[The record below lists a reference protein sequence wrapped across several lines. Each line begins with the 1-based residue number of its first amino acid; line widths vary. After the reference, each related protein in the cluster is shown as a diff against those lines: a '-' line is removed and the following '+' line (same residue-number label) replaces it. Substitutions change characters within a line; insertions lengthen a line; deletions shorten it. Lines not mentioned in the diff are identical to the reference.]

1 MTKAMKYK
9 NYINNKWLD
18 GLSGTMFDVENPFSE
33 KIIAQVPQSS
43 FEDVDMAVK
52 AAKNAWKNWKMLG
65 SLEMRDLMR
74 EVAVKSRTH
83 NNEIAQVITEESGK
97 PLIECLD
104 EVEWIASIFEYYSEI
119 GRDQR
124 GRVVAPVSPRS
135 MSMVVKEAYGVVGCI
150 VPWNYPLLLMAWK
163 VAPALAAGN
172 TVVVKPSEITPL
184 SIMIWLEKCCNHLPE
199 GIINM
204 VTGFG
209 ETGAALV
216 KHPDIR
222 VVAFTGSVETGKKIA
237 LMAAEQLKKT
247 SLELGGNDPIII
259 CDDVD
264 IEIAAKGTAWGGFLN
279 AGQVCTSIE
288 RVFVM
293 ESIAD
298 SFIEAVVEE
307 AKKIRLGDP
316 MSGQTD
322 MGPMVSKTQLKKV
335 EDKVYRANQ
344 EGARLLCGGSRPQQF
359 KNGYFYSPTVFD
371 KVVSEMEMM
380 NFETFGP
387 IIPIQRIKSLE
398 EAIELTNNSIYGL
411 GCNIY
416 TNDMEKAL
424 TAADDIKA
432 GSFWINDPLTDNE
445 AAPFGGMK
453 MSGGGRELGI
463 EGLDEFRESKHILID
478 YKIRQKEYWF
488 PYNLD
493 AGRKT

>member
-1 MTKAMKYK
+1 MQNK
-9 NYINNKWLD
+9 NYINNKWID
-18 GLSGTMFDVENPFSE
+18 ASNGRTFDVENPYTE
-33 KIIAQVPQSS
+33 EIIAQVPKSTR
-43 FEDVDMAVK
+43 EDIDKAVL
-52 AAKNAWKNWKMLG
+52 AAKSAWLDWKIMG
-65 SLEMRDLMR
+65 SLDMRDFLR
-74 EVAVKSRTH
+74 EVAVRSRVH
-83 NNEIAQVITEESGK
+83 DREIAEIITNESGK

-104 EVEWIASIFEYYSEI
+104 EIEWIASIFEYYSEI

-124 GRVVAPVSPRS
+124 GRVVAPVTPRS

-172 TVVVKPSEITPL
+172 TVVVKPSEVTPL
-184 SIMIWLEKCCNHLPE
+184 SIMRWLEVACDHLPK
-199 GIINM
+199 GILNM

-209 ETGAALV
+209 DTGAALV
-216 KHPDIR
+216 EHPDTR
-222 VVAFTGSVETGKKIA
+222 VIAFTGSVETGKKIA
-237 LMAAEQLKKT
+237 TMAATQLKKT

-264 IEIAAKGTAWGGFLN
+264 VGIAAKGTAWGGFLN
-279 AGQVCTSIE
+279 AGQVCTSLE

-298 SFIEAVVEE
+298 NFTEAVVEE
-307 AKKIRLGDP
+307 AKKVRLGNP
-316 MSGQTD
+316 MHGQTD
-322 MGPMVSKTQLKKV
+322 MGPMVSMVQLEKAEGKV
-335 EDKVYRANQ
+335 ERAKS
-344 EGARLLCGGSRPQQF
+344 EGARLLCGGNRPEKF
-359 KNGYFYSPTVFD
+359 EKGHFYNPTVFD
-371 KVVSEMEMM
+371 QVTSKMEMM
-380 NFETFGP
+380 NVETFGP
-387 IIPIQRIKSLE
+387 IIPIQKVKNLR
-398 EAIELTNNSIYGL
+398 EAIELSNNSQYGL

-424 TAADDIKA
+424 TAADDIKV

-478 YKIRQKEYWF
+478 YQIREKEYWF
-488 PYNLD
+488 PYDLD
-493 AGRKT
+493 EGRKT

>member
-1 MTKAMKYK
+1 MEYK
-9 NYINNKWLD
+9 NYINNQWIDASD
-18 GLSGTMFDVENPFSE
+18 GQTFDVENPYTE
-33 KIIAQVPQSS
+33 ETIAQVPKSTG
-43 FEDVDMAVK
+43 EDVDKAVI
-52 AAKNAWKNWKMLG
+52 AAKSAWKDWKILG
-65 SLEMRDLMR
+65 SLDMRDLLR
-74 EVAVKSRTH
+74 DVAVKSRVH
-83 NNEIAQVITEESGK
+83 DREIAEIISAESGK

-104 EVEWIASIFEYYSEI
+104 EIEWIASIFEYYSEI

-124 GRVVAPVSPRS
+124 GRVVAPVTPRS

-184 SIMIWLEKCCNHLPE
+184 SIMRWLEVACDHLPR

-209 ETGAALV
+209 DTGAFLV
-216 KHPDIR
+216 EHSDTR
-222 VVAFTGSVETGKKIA
+222 VIAFTGSVETGKKIA
-237 LMAAEQLKKT
+237 AMAATQLKKT

-264 IEIAAKGTAWGGFLN
+264 VGIAAKGTAWGGLLN
-279 AGQVCTSIE
+279 AGQVCTSLE

-293 ESIAD
+293 ESIAND
-298 SFIEAVVEE
+298 FTEAVVEE
-307 AKKIRLGDP
+307 AKRVRLGNP
-316 MSGQTD
+316 MHSQTD
-322 MGPMVSKTQLKKV
+322 MGPMASKMQLEKAEGKV
-335 EDKVYRANQ
+335 ERAKS
-344 EGARLLCGGSRPQQF
+344 EGARLLCGGNRPEQYER
-359 KNGYFYSPTVFD
+359 GYFYNPTVFD
-371 KVVSEMEMM
+371 QVTSEMEMM
-380 NFETFGP
+380 NVETFGP
-387 IIPIQRIKSLE
+387 IIPIQKVKNLE
-398 EAIELTNNSIYGL
+398 EAIELANTSQYGL

-478 YKIRQKEYWF
+478 YQIREKDYWF
-488 PYNLD
+488 PYDLD
-493 AGRKT
+493 EGRKT

>member
-1 MTKAMKYK
+1 MQNK
-9 NYINNKWLD
+9 NYINNKWID
-18 GLSGTMFDVENPFSE
+18 ASNGRTFDVENPYTE
-33 KIIAQVPQSS
+33 EIIAQVPKSTR
-43 FEDVDMAVK
+43 EDIDKAVL
-52 AAKNAWKNWKMLG
+52 AAKSAWIDWKIMG
-65 SLEMRDLMR
+65 SLDMRDFLR
-74 EVAVKSRTH
+74 EVAVRSRVH
-83 NNEIAQVITEESGK
+83 DREIAEIITNESGK

-104 EVEWIASIFEYYSEI
+104 EIEWIASIFEYYSEI

-124 GRVVAPVSPRS
+124 GRVVAPVTPRS

-172 TVVVKPSEITPL
+172 TVVVKPSEVTPL
-184 SIMIWLEKCCNHLPE
+184 SIMRWLEVACDHLPK
-199 GIINM
+199 GILNM

-209 ETGAALV
+209 DTGAALV
-216 KHPDIR
+216 EHPDTR
-222 VVAFTGSVETGKKIA
+222 VIAFTGSVETGKKIA
-237 LMAAEQLKKT
+237 TMAATQLKKT

-264 IEIAAKGTAWGGFLN
+264 VGIAAKGTAWGGFLN
-279 AGQVCTSIE
+279 AGQVCTSLE

-298 SFIEAVVEE
+298 NFTEAVVEE
-307 AKKIRLGDP
+307 AKKVRLGNP
-316 MSGQTD
+316 MHGQTD
-322 MGPMVSKTQLKKV
+322 MGPMVSMVQLEKAEGKV
-335 EDKVYRANQ
+335 ERAKS
-344 EGARLLCGGSRPQQF
+344 EGARLLCGGNRPEKF
-359 KNGYFYSPTVFD
+359 EKGHFYNPTVFD
-371 KVVSEMEMM
+371 QVTSKMEMM
-380 NFETFGP
+380 NVETFGP
-387 IIPIQRIKSLE
+387 IIPIQKVKNLR
-398 EAIELTNNSIYGL
+398 EAIELSNNSQYGL

-478 YKIRQKEYWF
+478 YQIREKEYWF
-488 PYNLD
+488 PYDLD
-493 AGRKT
+493 EGRKT